1 MNYQNMAELLV
12 LRDCNSERSH
22 LSLWRFLNSHWHPLI
37 QFDFCLELHEVSQM
51 EESIRKHIHESE
63 TCAEPDYLFREVSH
77 NHVYR
82 ITHIRNFVPYMC
94 LNFIY
99 FAKAIKLCLL
109 FWLSCLSELR
119 SKIESDDK
127 PLLTQVG
134 AFLAF
139 AFSDR
144 VKNNNQLF

>member
-1 MNYQNMAELLV
+1 MNYQNMAELHA

-22 LSLWRFLNSHWHPLI
+22 LSLWCFLNSHWHPLI
-37 QFDFCLELHEVSQM
+37 QFNFCLELHEVSQM
-51 EESIRKHIHESE
+51 EESIRKYIHESE
-63 TCAEPDYLFREVSH
+63 TSAKPNYLFRKVSH

-94 LNFIY
+94 FNFIY
-99 FAKAIKLCLL
+99 FAKAVKLCLL
-109 FWLSCLSELR
+109 FWLPCLSELR
-119 SKIESDDK
+119 SKIVLNDNS
-127 PLLTQVG
+127 LLTQVG